1 MPLTVGP
8 GNKFVAEAKRQLFG
22 RCGIDQV
29 LILTFLY
36 RSLFS
41 CWSPH
46 VCLNTNSPQ
55 VAGPTEIGILADGTA
70 DPKIIATDLVR
81 FFCHRP
87 GENVDDI
94 DLVVAKLMID
104 MFPRWAKL
112 NTAPPPQPGWS
123 PPARSWPGRS
133 TPWWGSQW
141 TWSSWSSSPWLC
153 IIIYDD
159 HAERLLTITID
170 NMQTAELAAQLD
182 KDLPGGSPVVTSWPK
197 YGEYCYDSKWWQ
209 YLGKNMVNIK
219 MMTVLH
225 STRADNH
232 DSLSVQEK

>member
-112 NTAPPPQPGWS
+112 STVLPPRPGWS

-133 TPWWGSQW
+133 TPWWGSRW
-141 TWSSWSSSPWLC
+141 TWSSWSSSPWLWWSRWTPL
-153 IIIYDD
+153 D
-159 HAERLLTITID
+159 HYYWQSADCRACRSTWQRLTWWL
-170 NMQTAELAAQLD
+170 
-182 KDLPGGSPVVTSWPK
+182 SCCHVVAKIWWILLWFKMVTVLGKK
-197 YGEYCYDSKWWQ
+197 YGEY
-209 YLGKNMVNIK
+209 
-219 MMTVLH
+219 
-225 STRADNH
+225 
-232 DSLSVQEK
+232 